1 MWYSPS
7 VDIVVLFVIAI
18 LRSVQDHLQ
27 PGVRCKLSAV
37 TTAMFEYKFMWAPCP
52 RWFVKK
58 KNYAVSSTYLSG
70 LVLLFLTM
78 LDQNLGAGGQDK
90 ESVT

>member
-37 TTAMFEYKFMWAPCP
+37 TTAMFEYKFMWAPYP
-52 RWFVKK
+52 PLVRRKK
-58 KNYAVSSTYLSG
+58 ITLSPAHIYQA
-70 LVLLFLTM
+70 LCYYFSQM